1 LEREPRRE
9 TPSRPPLQFAAR
21 GAGERGRGTQTS
33 VWGRE
38 TGWMGA
44 WALLGG
50 GSRNGGGK
58 LERGG
63 VSEPKPRA
71 PPAPAHVNPTAAARA
86 CVRNSG
92 EARARAVACARG
104 LRALDWAFGP
114 AQATCGAG
122 PPCLGST
129 RKFSTACSCSGPAV
143 AGRQAKGESSRA
155 GCALMGSSTDKVGTG
170 PAWQAF
176 QLEAGCS
183 LDRNRPILIAQW
195 ASITTKPDF
204 PSPAR
209 PVVRASITRPA
220 QACAGMAA
228 ATFIAV

>member
-1 LEREPRRE
+1 
-9 TPSRPPLQFAAR
+9 
-21 GAGERGRGTQTS
+21 
-33 VWGRE
+33 
-38 TGWMGA
+38 MGA
-44 WALLGG
+44 WVLWGG

-71 PPAPAHVNPTAAARA
+71 PAPAPAQRALAFGIQGGGGRVPGAGGGRRGAARVRLGVWPCAGNAWRGPAA
-86 CVRNSG
+86 CVIGSTCKKKIVPLRAENG
-92 EARARAVACARG
+92 TGPDCVRARVRL
-104 LRALDWAFGP
+104 LRAD
-114 AQATCGAG
+114 
-122 PPCLGST
+122 ST
-129 RKFSTACSCSGPAV
+129 GWCTEGVGLAA
-143 AGRQAKGESSRA
+143 
-155 GCALMGSSTDKVGTG
+155 ALMGSSTDKVGTG

-183 LDRNRPILIAQW
+183 LDRNRPILITQW